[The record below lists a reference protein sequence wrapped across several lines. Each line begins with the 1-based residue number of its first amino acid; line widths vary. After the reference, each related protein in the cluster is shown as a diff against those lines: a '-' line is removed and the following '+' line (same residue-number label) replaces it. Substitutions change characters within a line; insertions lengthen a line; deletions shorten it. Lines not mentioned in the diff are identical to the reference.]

1 MIYEPA
7 FPDSRR
13 AGMSLRDYFA
23 AEALAALLTRV
34 ALNDPHQVA
43 AMASDAYRLA
53 DALLEA
59 RKQRP
64 ANDRGPVDDQ
74 LLHDP
79 GNHDAIVD
87 GHARRG
93 PARPATPLR
102 YAPEPRASHPPSPAD
117 GREPLGG

>member
-34 ALNDPHQVA
+34 ALDDPHQLA
-43 AMASDAYRLA
+43 ALASDAYRVA

-64 ANDRGPVDDQ
+64 ANDRRLLDDH
-74 LLHDP
+74 LLHEP
-79 GNHDAIVD
+79 GNHDGRTPGRLSLLAH
-87 GHARRG
+87 GR
-93 PARPATPLR
+93 PARCAR
-102 YAPEPRASHPPSPAD
+102 
-117 GREPLGG
+117 